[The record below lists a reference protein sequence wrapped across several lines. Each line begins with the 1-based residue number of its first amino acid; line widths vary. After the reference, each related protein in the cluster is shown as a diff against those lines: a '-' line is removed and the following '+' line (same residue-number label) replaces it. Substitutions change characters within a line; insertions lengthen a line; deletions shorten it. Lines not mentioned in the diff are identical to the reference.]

1 MALLGF
7 KKRFGLDISDASI
20 EALEFEKVFGKIK
33 IKSYGRVE
41 IEPKKIVEDGLIKEK
56 NLLIEAI
63 KKVLEKSK
71 PEKIRAKEV
80 LISLPE
86 SRVFIHIFEL
96 PSHLKEKEI
105 EEVISYE
112 IESIFPYPSRELF
125 LDFKIIN
132 KTDKSQEIFLA
143 ASLKRVINDFKEVLE
158 GAGLI
163 PVVFDMES
171 KSLGRALIDKFE
183 KNKGIIILDIG
194 ARTSI
199 ISVFDKAS
207 LRFTTN
213 LKIAGN
219 LFSQKISEGLN
230 LSFSEAEKIKIKKG
244 FLSER
249 FGEILKKESE
259 SVCQELK
266 RVIKYIERKYA
277 LPIEKII
284 LAGGSSL
291 LPGLREYFQEKIGL
305 RVEIGDPLTK
315 IGKNTILHKKE
326 KRILFANVIGLGLRA
341 LEKNPLKSDINLLKS

>member
-1 MALLGF
+1 
-7 KKRFGLDISDASI
+7 
-20 EALEFEKVFGKIK
+20 
-33 IKSYGRVE
+33 
-41 IEPKKIVEDGLIKEK
+41 
-56 NLLIEAI
+56 
-63 KKVLEKSK
+63 
-71 PEKIRAKEV
+71 
-80 LISLPE
+80 
-86 SRVFIHIFEL
+86 
-96 PSHLKEKEI
+96 
-105 EEVISYE
+105 
-112 IESIFPYPSRELF
+112 
-125 LDFKIIN
+125 
-132 KTDKSQEIFLA
+132 
-143 ASLKRVINDFKEVLE
+143 
-158 GAGLI
+158 
-163 PVVFDMES
+163 MES